1 MANMDLTPEEIAWT
15 LRWYAEYPH
24 PPTVTESALVEKLKA
39 AQPPQPVDVPLSSAD
54 IARLRRWYS
63 QSGAENPNEE
73 RADDELLNRLLA
85 SMEPFA

>member
-1 MANMDLTPEEIAWT
+1 MVNMDLTPEEISWV
-15 LRWYAEYPH
+15 LRWYEEFPQS
-24 PPTVTESALVEKLKA
+24 PSDTEGALVDKLRA
-39 AQPPQPVDVPLSSAD
+39 AQPPRTVDVPLSSAD

-63 QSGAENPNEE
+63 QSGAENSNEE